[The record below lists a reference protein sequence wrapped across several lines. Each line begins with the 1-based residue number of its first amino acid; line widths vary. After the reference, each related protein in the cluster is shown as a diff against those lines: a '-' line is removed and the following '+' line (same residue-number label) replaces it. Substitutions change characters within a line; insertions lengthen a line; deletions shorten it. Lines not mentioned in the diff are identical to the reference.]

1 MKNPTHYG
9 IHERDR
15 WKCLLREAMPHEVVI
30 GLGSNIDPE
39 ANLEQAVLELKSR
52 FKVSK
57 RSQWTRTKPIGIQ
70 DQPDFYNGALLMETE
85 LEQQSLKKELKRIED
100 ILGRDRSLPKFGP
113 RTIDLD
119 ILIWNKKVVDE
130 DYYERD
136 FLRKGVEEI
145 IPELELI

>member
-1 MKNPTHYG
+1 
-9 IHERDR
+9 
-15 WKCLLREAMPHEVVI
+15 MPHEVVI

-39 ANLEQAVLELKSR
+39 ANLEQAVQELKSR

-130 DYYERD
+130 DYYKSD

-145 IPELELI
+145 IPDLKLT

>member
-1 MKNPTHYG
+1 
-9 IHERDR
+9 
-15 WKCLLREAMPHEVVI
+15 MPHEVVI

-39 ANLEQAVLELKSR
+39 ANLEQAVQELKSR

-130 DYYERD
+130 DYYKRD

-145 IPELELI
+145 IPDLELT

>member
-1 MKNPTHYG
+1 
-9 IHERDR
+9 
-15 WKCLLREAMPHEVVI
+15 MPHEVVI

-130 DYYERD
+130 DYYKRD

-145 IPELELI
+145 IPDLELT

>member
-1 MKNPTHYG
+1 
-9 IHERDR
+9 
-15 WKCLLREAMPHEVVI
+15 MPHEVVI

-39 ANLEQAVLELKSR
+39 ANLEQAVHELKSR

-145 IPELELI
+145 IPDLELI

>member
-1 MKNPTHYG
+1 
-9 IHERDR
+9 
-15 WKCLLREAMPHEVVI
+15 MPHEVVI

-85 LEQQSLKKELKRIED
+85 LEQQSLKKELKQIED

-145 IPELELI
+145 IPDLELT

>member
-1 MKNPTHYG
+1 
-9 IHERDR
+9 
-15 WKCLLREAMPHEVVI
+15 MPHEVVI

-39 ANLEQAVLELKSR
+39 ANLEQAVQELKSR

-57 RSQWTRTKPIGIQ
+57 RSQWIRTKPIGIQ
-70 DQPDFYNGALLMETE
+70 DQPDFYNGALLIETE

-136 FLRKGVEEI
+136 FLRKGVEEL
-145 IPELELI
+145 IPDLKLI

>member
-1 MKNPTHYG
+1 M
-9 IHERDR
+9 
-15 WKCLLREAMPHEVVI
+15 
-30 GLGSNIDPE
+30 DPD
-39 ANLEQAVLELKSR
+39 QAHRYSR
-52 FKVSK
+52 
-57 RSQWTRTKPIGIQ
+57 
-70 DQPDFYNGALLMETE
+70 QPDFYNGALLMETE
-85 LEQQSLKKELKRIED
+85 LEQQSLKMELKRIED

-145 IPELELI
+145 IPDLELI

>member
-1 MKNPTHYG
+1 
-9 IHERDR
+9 
-15 WKCLLREAMPHEVVI
+15 MPHEVVI

-39 ANLEQAVLELKSR
+39 ANLEQAVQELKSR

-70 DQPDFYNGALLMETE
+70 DQPDFYNGALLLETE
-85 LEQQSLKKELKRIED
+85 LEQKSLKKELKRIED

-145 IPELELI
+145 ISDLELT

>member
-1 MKNPTHYG
+1 
-9 IHERDR
+9 
-15 WKCLLREAMPHEVVI
+15 MPHEVVI
-30 GLGSNIDPE
+30 GLGSNINPE

-119 ILIWNKKVVDE
+119 ILIWNKEVVNE

-145 IPELELI
+145 IPDLKLT

>member
-1 MKNPTHYG
+1 
-9 IHERDR
+9 
-15 WKCLLREAMPHEVVI
+15 MPNEVVI

-39 ANLEQAVLELKSR
+39 ANLEQAVLQLKSR

-145 IPELELI
+145 IPDLELI